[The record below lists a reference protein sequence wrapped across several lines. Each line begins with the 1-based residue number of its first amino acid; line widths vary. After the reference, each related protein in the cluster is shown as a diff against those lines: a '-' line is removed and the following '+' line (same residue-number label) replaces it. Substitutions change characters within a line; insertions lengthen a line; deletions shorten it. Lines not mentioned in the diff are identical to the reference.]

1 MGSFSVDLRPFKE
14 GGVFDDWYKLNP
26 LDPREVVS
34 GDIRLRITYNRDD
47 PGTKELTPQDFE
59 LLRVVGR
66 GHFGKVMQVRK
77 KSDNAIYAMKVLH
90 KSEIVEQGDVEQ
102 THSEKRLLQFL
113 SHPFL
118 VNLRYAFQ
126 SDANLYLVMDFVA
139 GGELFQQM
147 QASPCFDET
156 RAKFYAAEVVL
167 VLEYLHKHNVAYRDL
182 KPENILI
189 DCDGHLRLTD
199 FGLCKED
206 LTPGQKT
213 FTFCGTPE
221 YLAPELLNGKGHD
234 VGVDWWALGVLIYE
248 MLCGESPFYHD
259 NVQTVYRRIM
269 DVDLHIPPSTSPEA
283 VDLISKLLKK
293 STRTRLGMD
302 HGVSKASQIR
312 SHPWF
317 ADIDWRAISNKT
329 AKPPYIPPVQS
340 KFDTSMFDPKMT
352 SMTVRDS
359 TTEQELTKEDQKAFE
374 GFTWCGRTDSNT
386 SLL

>member
-1 MGSFSVDLRPFKE
+1 MPAAEPKKKLKTITVEVLQGRNLAAKDRNGLSDPYVVLKVDSRFTILKQTKIIKKTLEPVWTEKFVFEVPTLNGRLSVSCWDWDRLTKDDHMGSFSVDLRPFKE

-189 DCDGHLRLTD
+189 DCDGQI
-199 FGLCKED
+199 G
-206 LTPGQKT
+206 
-213 FTFCGTPE
+213 
-221 YLAPELLNGKGHD
+221 
-234 VGVDWWALGVLIYE
+234 
-248 MLCGESPFYHD
+248 
-259 NVQTVYRRIM
+259 
-269 DVDLHIPPSTSPEA
+269 
-283 VDLISKLLKK
+283 K
-293 STRTRLGMD
+293 STRLN
-302 HGVSKASQIR
+302 S
-312 SHPWF
+312 SH
-317 ADIDWRAISNKT
+317 
-329 AKPPYIPPVQS
+329 IPLSRMPS
-340 KFDTSMFDPKMT
+340 S
-352 SMTVRDS
+352 
-359 TTEQELTKEDQKAFE
+359 A
-374 GFTWCGRTDSNT
+374 
-386 SLL
+386 